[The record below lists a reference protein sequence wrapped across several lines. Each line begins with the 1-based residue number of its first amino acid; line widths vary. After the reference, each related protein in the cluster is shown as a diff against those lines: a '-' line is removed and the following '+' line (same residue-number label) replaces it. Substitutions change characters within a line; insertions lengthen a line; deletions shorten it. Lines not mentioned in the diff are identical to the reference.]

1 MRKETQ
7 TQYITKK
14 LIYKQL
20 RKKLIY
26 AKQAI
31 DQNYR
36 ETKQFYGEHDAK
48 RIKNELIMLFDL
60 TRLRQAAINAR
71 YMQF

>member
-1 MRKETQ
+1 MRNETQ
-7 TQYITKK
+7 KQYITNK
-14 LIYKQL
+14 LIYQQL

-36 ETKQFYGEHDAK
+36 ETKQFYGEHEAK
-48 RIKNELIMLFDL
+48 RIKNELVIWFDL
-60 TRLRQAAINAR
+60 ARLRQAAINAR
-71 YMQF
+71 HVYF